1 MKNYIS
7 PESLMEALSSRY
19 ATKQFDPAKRIWDAE
34 WQALLE
40 SLRLS
45 PSSFGL
51 QPWQFV
57 VVQDPLVRKRLR
69 SVAWN
74 QSQVED
80 ASHFVVFTTLKQVDE
95 SHVKKYI
102 ESTASIRN
110 IPTES
115 LKGYEDMMMNAVV
128 QGSFNHLEWTRR
140 QAYIAMG
147 FLGLSAAMLGIDT
160 CMLEGLD
167 TREFDKILG
176 MENGKYTTVAAA
188 AVGYRSDTDGTSN
201 YKKSRFP
208 MEEVVRVV

>member
-1 MKNYIS
+1 
-7 PESLMEALSSRY
+7 MEALSSRY
-19 ATKQFDPAKRIWDAE
+19 ATKQFDPTKKIWDAD

-80 ASHFVVFTTLKQVDE
+80 ASHFVVFTTLKQVDA

-102 ESTASIRN
+102 ESTASIRS
-110 IPTES
+110 IPVES
-115 LKGYEDMMMNAVV
+115 LKGYEDMMMNVV
-128 QGSFNHLEWTRR
+128 VHGSFNHLEWTRR
-140 QAYIAMG
+140 QSYIAMG

-167 TREFDKILG
+167 TSEFDKILG
-176 MENGKYTTVAAA
+176 MENGKYTTVAAV
-188 AVGYRSDTDGTSN
+188 AVGYRSDTDSTSI
-201 YKKSRFP
+201 YKKSRFS
-208 MEEVVRVV
+208 MEDVIRVV